1 MHLQQSVKRDPCK
14 VLDKVCERVPFVNTR
29 YAKVFPLAN
38 MVHKRVRSWT
48 SDGAT
53 PNKALLSIPHT
64 GVEGNETYL
73 VVRLATNRP
82 SLFLIRT
89 TILSLAKLIS
99 SWSCDVK
106 ILPSWSG
113 ELVNTHNA
121 TEKLTLLRSGIGR
134 SSDDVRPSR

>member
-1 MHLQQSVKRDPCK
+1 MKHLEIRKKYSAARHIFNSLLVVSSGD
-14 VLDKVCERVPFVNTR
+14 ETR
-29 YAKVFPLAN
+29 
-38 MVHKRVRSWT
+38 RVRSWT
-48 SDGAT
+48 SDRAS
-53 PNKALLSIPHT
+53 PNKALLSIPPPR

-73 VVRLATNRP
+73 DVRLATNRP

-134 SSDDVRPSR
+134 SIDDARPSR

>member
-1 MHLQQSVKRDPCK
+1 MKHLEVRKKYSADHIFNSILGVSSGDET
-14 VLDKVCERVPFVNTR
+14 L
-29 YAKVFPLAN
+29 
-38 MVHKRVRSWT
+38 RVRSWT
-48 SDGAT
+48 SDRAS
-53 PNKALLSIPHT
+53 PNKALLSILPPPP

-73 VVRLATNRP
+73 DVRLATNRP

>member
-1 MHLQQSVKRDPCK
+1 MYL
-14 VLDKVCERVPFVNTR
+14 
-29 YAKVFPLAN
+29 LAN

-48 SDGAT
+48 SDGAS
-53 PNKALLSIPHT
+53 PNKALLSIPPPL

-73 VVRLATNRP
+73 DVRLATNRP

>member
-1 MHLQQSVKRDPCK
+1 M
-14 VLDKVCERVPFVNTR
+14 
-29 YAKVFPLAN
+29 FPLAN

-53 PNKALLSIPHT
+53 PNKALLSIPHPPSP

-73 VVRLATNRP
+73 DVRLATNRP

>member
-1 MHLQQSVKRDPCK
+1 M
-14 VLDKVCERVPFVNTR
+14 
-29 YAKVFPLAN
+29 FPLAN

-53 PNKALLSIPHT
+53 PNKALLSIPPPP

-73 VVRLATNRP
+73 DVRLATNRP

-121 TEKLTLLRSGIGR
+121 TEKLTLLRSEIGR
-134 SSDDVRPSR
+134 SSDDVRPSRQAACQPSCTSNVVFPSRLNFESHI

>member
-1 MHLQQSVKRDPCK
+1 M
-14 VLDKVCERVPFVNTR
+14 
-29 YAKVFPLAN
+29 FPLAN

-48 SDGAT
+48 SVGAT

-113 ELVNTHNA
+113 KLVNTHNA

>member
-1 MHLQQSVKRDPCK
+1 MKHLEVRKKYSTARHIFNSLLGVSSGDET
-14 VLDKVCERVPFVNTR
+14 L
-29 YAKVFPLAN
+29 
-38 MVHKRVRSWT
+38 RVRSWT
-48 SDGAT
+48 SDRAS
-53 PNKALLSIPHT
+53 PNKALLSIPPPP
-64 GVEGNETYL
+64 GVEADETYL
-73 VVRLATNRP
+73 DVRLATNRP

-89 TILSLAKLIS
+89 AILSLAKLIS

-113 ELVNTHNA
+113 ALVNTHNA

>member
-1 MHLQQSVKRDPCK
+1 M
-14 VLDKVCERVPFVNTR
+14 
-29 YAKVFPLAN
+29 FPLAN

-53 PNKALLSIPHT
+53 PNKALLSIPPPSP

-73 VVRLATNRP
+73 DVRLATNRP

>member
-1 MHLQQSVKRDPCK
+1 M
-14 VLDKVCERVPFVNTR
+14 
-29 YAKVFPLAN
+29 FPLAN

-53 PNKALLSIPHT
+53 PNKALLSIPPP
-64 GVEGNETYL
+64 GVEANETYL
-73 VVRLATNRP
+73 DVRLATNRP

-89 TILSLAKLIS
+89 AILSLAKLMS

-113 ELVNTHNA
+113 EPVNTHNA

>member
-1 MHLQQSVKRDPCK
+1 MKHLEVRKKYSTARHIFNSLLGVSSGDET
-14 VLDKVCERVPFVNTR
+14 L
-29 YAKVFPLAN
+29 
-38 MVHKRVRSWT
+38 RVRSWT
-48 SDGAT
+48 SDRAS
-53 PNKALLSIPHT
+53 PNKALLSIPPP
-64 GVEGNETYL
+64 GVEANETYL
-73 VVRLATNRP
+73 DVRLATNRP

-89 TILSLAKLIS
+89 AILSLAKLIS

-121 TEKLTLLRSGIGR
+121 TKKLTLLRSGIGR

>member
-1 MHLQQSVKRDPCK
+1 MKHLEVRKKYSAARHIFNS
-14 VLDKVCERVPFVNTR
+14 LLGVPSGDETR
-29 YAKVFPLAN
+29 
-38 MVHKRVRSWT
+38 RVRSWT
-48 SDGAT
+48 SDRAS
-53 PNKALLSIPHT
+53 PNKALLSIPPPP
-64 GVEGNETYL
+64 GVEGTETYL
-73 VVRLATNRP
+73 DVRLATNRP

>member
-1 MHLQQSVKRDPCK
+1 MKHLEVRKKYSAARHIFNSLLGVSSGDET
-14 VLDKVCERVPFVNTR
+14 L
-29 YAKVFPLAN
+29 
-38 MVHKRVRSWT
+38 RVRSWT
-48 SDGAT
+48 SDRAS
-53 PNKALLSIPHT
+53 PNKALLSIPPPP

-73 VVRLATNRP
+73 DVRLATNRP

-99 SWSCDVK
+99 SWSWDVK

>member
-1 MHLQQSVKRDPCK
+1 MKHLEVRKEYSVAHHIFNSLLGVSSGDET
-14 VLDKVCERVPFVNTR
+14 L
-29 YAKVFPLAN
+29 
-38 MVHKRVRSWT
+38 RVRSWT
-48 SDGAT
+48 SDRAS
-53 PNKALLSIPHT
+53 PNKALLSIPPPP

-73 VVRLATNRP
+73 DVRLATNRP

-121 TEKLTLLRSGIGR
+121 TEKLTLLRSGIER

>member
-1 MHLQQSVKRDPCK
+1 MKHLEVRKKYSTARHIFDSLLGVSSGDEI
-14 VLDKVCERVPFVNTR
+14 L
-29 YAKVFPLAN
+29 
-38 MVHKRVRSWT
+38 RVRSWT
-48 SDGAT
+48 SDRAS
-53 PNKALLSIPHT
+53 PNKALLSIPPP
-64 GVEGNETYL
+64 GGEANETYL
-73 VVRLATNRP
+73 DVRLATNRP

>member
-1 MHLQQSVKRDPCK
+1 M
-14 VLDKVCERVPFVNTR
+14 
-29 YAKVFPLAN
+29 FPLAN

-53 PNKALLSIPHT
+53 PNKALLSIPPPPP

-73 VVRLATNRP
+73 DVRLATNRP

-89 TILSLAKLIS
+89 AILSLAKLIS

-121 TEKLTLLRSGIGR
+121 TEMLKLLRSEIGR
-134 SSDDVRPSR
+134 SSDDVRPSRQAACQPSCTSNVVFPSRLNFESHI